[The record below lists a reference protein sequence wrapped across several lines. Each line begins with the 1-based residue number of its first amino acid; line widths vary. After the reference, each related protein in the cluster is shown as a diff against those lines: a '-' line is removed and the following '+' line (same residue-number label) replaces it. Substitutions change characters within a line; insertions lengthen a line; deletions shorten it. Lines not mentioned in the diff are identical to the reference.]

1 MIPPRI
7 VTPERAEEIEARLAK
22 ATPGPWT
29 VSWAEGD
36 WCEACREAEERTLKC
51 PDCEIYQGAG
61 VNEIFTIDAGDY
73 NTMDDNDAEFIA
85 HAPDDLRDLLHT
97 LAVER
102 EERRVAEGEAML
114 LVESA
119 EYKLGRAL
127 EENARLRGLFTEDSR
142 HAANEVFASGTIYR
156 RFYRVEEGDYL
167 AALAPRGEGKD
178 GL

>member
-1 MIPPRI
+1 MTPRI
-7 VTPERAEEIEARLAK
+7 VTPDRAKEIEERLGK
-22 ATPGPWT
+22 ATPGPWISANGEF
-29 VSWAEGD
+29 VSQEGTFM
-36 WCEACREAEERTLKC
+36 AICR
-51 PDCEIYQGAG
+51 
-61 VNEIFTIDAGDY
+61 VNEPVRNNYITGKTESAGLPAR
-73 NTMDDNDAEFIA
+73 NDNKDFIA
-85 HAPDDLRDLLHT
+85 HSWADTRDLLHT